1 MPVLARGFMDG
12 SGRTAQRRAWCG
24 ASGPVTVRVVLQVVD
39 ERAFEATRGQHGHGR
54 GALVARVQGE
64 RSVLARIHATSPLRF
79 LQPTFPGTRAACAC
93 LLTFGG
99 GLIDGDV
106 IDVDLV
112 VEPGATLVLFTQA
125 TTKAFKGR
133 TRQNVRAE
141 VHGTLVLLP
150 DPVACFAGADYRQR
164 VDITLHD
171 QGSAVVLDGFTS
183 GRAAYG
189 DRWAFACL
197 DLATTVQRDGVM
209 LVRDATRLAA
219 ADGPI
224 APRLDRF
231 EALASVLA
239 IGPRVQPITASI
251 LAPSVV
257 TRDLVAAPSPL
268 AHGAL
273 VRIAGTS
280 PALALAEARTR
291 LRNLPEIDVVDPFVA
306 RH

>member
-1 MPVLARGFMDG
+1 MTTSDLFGPAPSIRGAG
-12 SGRTAQRRAWCG
+12 
-24 ASGPVTVRVVLQVVD
+24 
-39 ERAFEATRGQHGHGR
+39 HGHGH
-54 GALVARVQGE
+54 GIVVARREGD
-64 RSVLARIHATSPLRF
+64 RSVLAQLRASSPLRF
-79 LQPTFPGTRAACAC
+79 LQPTFPGTRSACAC

-106 IDVDLV
+106 VDVELV

-125 TTKAFKGR
+125 TTKAFKGH
-133 TRQNVRAE
+133 TRQDFRAE

-150 DPVACFAGADYRQR
+150 DPVAAFAGARYGQR
-164 VDITLHD
+164 VDITLRGE
-171 QGSAVVLDGFTS
+171 GSAVVLDGFTS

-189 DRWAFACL
+189 ERWAFDGL
-197 DLATTVQRDGVM
+197 DLATTVRRDGT
-209 LVRDATRLAA
+209 LLARDATRLDI

-224 APRLDRF
+224 APRLDRY

-239 IGPRVQPITASI
+239 IGPRVQPVVGSI

-257 TRDLVAAPSPL
+257 TADLVAAPSPL
-268 AHGAL
+268 SQGAL

-280 PALALAEARTR
+280 PTVALAEARER

>member
-1 MPVLARGFMDG
+1 MRVSNRFRAGARTGRVRRVVPVAGFSRSLGQTADSVAAPAARGAG
-12 SGRTAQRRAWCG
+12 
-24 ASGPVTVRVVLQVVD
+24 
-39 ERAFEATRGQHGHGR
+39 HGHGR
-54 GALVARVQGE
+54 GTVVARLEGG
-64 RSVLARIHATSPLRF
+64 RSVLAQLRASSPLKF
-79 LQPTFPGTRAACAC
+79 LQPTFPGTRSACAC

-106 IDVDLV
+106 VDVDLV

-125 TTKAFKGR
+125 TTKAFKGH
-133 TRQNVRAE
+133 TRQNFRAE
-141 VHGTLVLLP
+141 VHGTLVFLP
-150 DPVACFAGADYRQR
+150 DPVAAFAGARYRQR

-189 DRWAFACL
+189 ERWAFQDL
-197 DLATTVQRDGVM
+197 DLATSVRRDGAL
-209 LVRDATRLAA
+209 LVRDATRLDA

-224 APRLDRF
+224 APRLDRY

-239 IGPRVQPITASI
+239 IGPRVQPVIASL
-251 LAPSVV
+251 LAPSIV
-257 TRDLVAAPSPL
+257 TADLVAAPSPL
-268 AHGAL
+268 PHGAL
-273 VRIAGTS
+273 VRIASTS
-280 PALALAEARTR
+280 PAAALTEARER

>member
-1 MPVLARGFMDG
+1 MESEKLATGNRPQATDLAPSARGAG
-12 SGRTAQRRAWCG
+12 
-24 ASGPVTVRVVLQVVD
+24 
-39 ERAFEATRGQHGHGR
+39 HGHGR
-54 GALVARVQGE
+54 GTLVARLEGV
-64 RSVLARIHATSPLRF
+64 RSVLALMRAASPLKF
-79 LQPTFPGTRAACAC
+79 LQPTFPGTRSACAC

-106 IDVDLV
+106 VDVDLV

-125 TTKAFKGR
+125 TTKAFKGH
-133 TRQNVRAE
+133 TRQNFRAE
-141 VHGTLVLLP
+141 VHGTLVFLP
-150 DPVACFAGADYRQR
+150 DPVAAFGGARYRQR

-189 DRWAFACL
+189 ERWAFDGL
-197 DLATTVQRDGVM
+197 DLATCVRRDGAL
-209 LVRDATRLAA
+209 LVRDATRLDV

-224 APRLDRF
+224 APRLDRY

-239 IGPRVQPITASI
+239 VGPRVQPVITSL
-251 LAPSVV
+251 LAPSIV
-257 TRDLVAAPSPL
+257 TPDLVAAPSPL
-268 AHGAL
+268 AARPGAL
-273 VRIAGTS
+273 VRIAATS
-280 PALALAEARTR
+280 PAVALAEARER